1 MEERNFVGAGP
12 AGEMLGTT
20 RPMTGEGV
28 GKALASGKLGSPT
41 AAGRHLPPTFQP
53 HWPTSVDGVP
63 SPRRGPSCQN
73 WLPHPWL
80 AELLAWGTLH
90 SPRLRHRVAGLLDET
105 TAPEA
110 VFTSAALLRS
120 LWS

>member
-1 MEERNFVGAGP
+1 M
-12 AGEMLGTT
+12 
-20 RPMTGEGV
+20 
-28 GKALASGKLGSPT
+28 
-41 AAGRHLPPTFQP
+41 PPTLPP
-53 HWPTSVDGVP
+53 HWPTLLTEVVP
-63 SPRRGPSCQN
+63 HHAGDRRAQN